1 MEIRSLSYFVAV
13 ARQLSFSR
21 AAESLYVSQSSLS
34 KNIAALE
41 KELGVS
47 LFVRKGR
54 GISLTPAGK
63 ALLEGAQS
71 LLEQE
76 ESLAQSVRH
85 MANASAGGRLV
96 LQLRQPVPSC
106 KSFCRA
112 LISCAQDFREEHAPL
127 ELEFRY
133 DDSPTPIS
141 SLPSARD
148 NVDIY
153 FSMANEVKMDPALD
167 IESLMEMPFYLFA
180 ADLILPE
187 GEKPHLPE
195 ILGQYPLLFLEDEGN
210 AVLDVGDVLQQLEL
224 RPTILY
230 KKGATALLTDLLL
243 GKGVSI
249 MPEELSPEFQIHGIR
264 KAPLPDGL
272 PHISIYSLCR
282 RSNKNPLPALFL
294 DELREALK

>member
-1 MEIRSLSYFVAV
+1 MDIRSLSYFVAV

-187 GEKPHLPE
+187 GEKPQGRCRAGKETAKHQQHCRLPSRTHE
-195 ILGQYPLLFLEDEGN
+195 KPSTKEGRRKPT
-210 AVLDVGDVLQQLEL
+210 AASRIPPAHWQDRASGETGSMQPEL
-224 RPTILY
+224 R
-230 KKGATALLTDLLL
+230 
-243 GKGVSI
+243 
-249 MPEELSPEFQIHGIR
+249 Q
-264 KAPLPDGL
+264 
-272 PHISIYSLCR
+272 
-282 RSNKNPLPALFL
+282 
-294 DELREALK
+294 